1 MWTGSRK
8 KILKFDNFYM
18 KYIVQIRTIKVK
30 AMSKCSINL
39 GAFFSSPWRIT

>member
-8 KILKFDNFYM
+8 KILKFDNLYM
-18 KYIVQIRTIKVK
+18 KYIVKIRTIKVK